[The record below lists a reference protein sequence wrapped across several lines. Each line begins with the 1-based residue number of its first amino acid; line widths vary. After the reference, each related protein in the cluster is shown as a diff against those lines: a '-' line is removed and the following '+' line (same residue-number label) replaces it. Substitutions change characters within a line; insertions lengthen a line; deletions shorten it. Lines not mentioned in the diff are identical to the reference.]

1 MSFDVEAAAISQC
14 GQREHNEDA
23 AAVALPE
30 AENDP
35 HGLIAAVADGVS
47 DGGRGREAAQTAVR
61 HLLADYRATPAT
73 WDTTVALDRLIT
85 AHNTWLADHNRRRNA
100 YQERSPHEGGGTA
113 MTTLTALVL
122 RGQTYTVAHVGD
134 CRAYLIR
141 ENSCHPLTEDHRLA
155 HIDFSSGLTR
165 AIGLDDHVHVDYQQG
180 ELTVGDTFVIVCDGI
195 HQSVPAQRI
204 KQLAQTGSTQEAA
217 QALAQAALDAG
228 SRDNLSA
235 IVVRVRGLAGAQ
247 LEDTLVR
254 GRRLPIPPRLRE
266 GDDLDGLEVETC
278 AASNGVHRLYKV
290 IDRRGRAYALK
301 TLHESRANDAQERA
315 MLAHEAWLGLRL
327 TERDP
332 RGFAPAV
339 EPHEPSAFYLLH
351 DWIDGQTLRS
361 HMHGNHTFAVPDIV
375 NGALQCCR
383 ALARLHRLNVIHR
396 DIKPD
401 NLHLG
406 RDGQWRILDLGV
418 ALSGLES
425 AEMRALHAGTPSYI
439 NPEQWTDDAP
449 ANAQS
454 DLFALGV
461 TLYEW
466 LTGKL
471 PYGDIEPYQSGRY
484 RRDPIAPSRLRPDVP
499 IWLDHLVLKAV
510 ARNPQQRFETAEEL
524 ELALQRGASRP
535 LDALASTPLLYRD
548 PTAWLKLALGV
559 SLLFNLLLLVWLLF
573 LPT

>member
-1 MSFDVEAAAISQC
+1 MSFDVEAAAVSQC

-30 AENDP
+30 SEQDP

-47 DGGRGREAAQTAVR
+47 AGGRGREAAQTAVR

-73 WDTTVALDRLIT
+73 WDTTVALDRLIS

-100 YQERSPHEGGGTA
+100 YQERSPHDGGGTA

-141 ENSCHPLTEDHRLA
+141 ENRCHPLTEDHRLA
-155 HIDFSSGLTR
+155 HLDFSSGLTR

-195 HQSVPAQRI
+195 HQSLTTQRI
-204 KQLAQTGSTQEAA
+204 RQLAQTGSAQDAA

-235 IVVRVRGLAGAQ
+235 VVVRVRGLAGAQ

-278 AASNGVHRLYKV
+278 AASNGVHRIYKV

-315 MLAHEAWLGLRL
+315 MLAHESWLGLRL

-339 EPHEPSAFYLLH
+339 EPREPSAFYLLH
-351 DWIDGQTLRS
+351 EWIDGQTLRS
-361 HMHGNHTFAVPDIV
+361 HMHGRHNFTVPDIV
-375 NGALQCCR
+375 DGALQCCR

-439 NPEQWTDDAP
+439 NPEQWADEP
-449 ANAQS
+449 ADAQS

-471 PYGDIEPYQSGRY
+471 PYGEIEPYQGGRY
-484 RRDPIAPSRLRPDVP
+484 RRDPVAPSRLRPDVP
-499 IWLDHLVLKAV
+499 IWLDLIVLKAV
-510 ARNPQQRFETAEEL
+510 ACDKKLRFETADEFA
-524 ELALQRGASRP
+524 LALERGASRP
-535 LDALASTPLLYRD
+535 LAAPGGAPLMSRD
-548 PTAWLKLALGV
+548 PAALFKLALGI
-559 SLLFNLLLLVWLLF
+559 SATLNLLLIYWLLF
-573 LPT
+573 LPK